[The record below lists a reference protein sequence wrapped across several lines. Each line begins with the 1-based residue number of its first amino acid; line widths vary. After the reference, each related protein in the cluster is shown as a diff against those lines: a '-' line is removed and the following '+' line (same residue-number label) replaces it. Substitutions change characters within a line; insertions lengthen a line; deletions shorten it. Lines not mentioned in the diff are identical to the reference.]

1 MLCSLANGNVFQ
13 FIADYG
19 ILRMIKENPLAYP
32 PQVEA
37 SLKEESES
45 LPGLPRAL
53 WNLKVMSVGDQEA
66 TLKKVVSP
74 SHGPLVIA

>member
-1 MLCSLANGNVFQ
+1 VLCSLANGNVFQ

-74 SHGPLVIA
+74 THGPLVIA